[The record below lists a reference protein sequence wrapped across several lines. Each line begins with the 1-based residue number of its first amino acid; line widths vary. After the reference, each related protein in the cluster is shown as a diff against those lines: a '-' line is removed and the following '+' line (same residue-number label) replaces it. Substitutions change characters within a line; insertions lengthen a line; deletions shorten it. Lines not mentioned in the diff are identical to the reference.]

1 MERKEF
7 ENNNVL
13 LWGEKQA
20 KKSLLEEFD
29 KGNKNP
35 HSLLRKKAKPEE
47 KEKPEKKAPIKRV
60 FSLDEDYGPQDLPFL
75 NKEYDRIEKEITNK
89 GGWDDDLIE
98 LQDKLNDLIEG
109 LEAMKKMT
117 GGRVKYEEEQKDLE
131 EIHELMP
138 KIIEKMIKLTGKG
151 FKKGSPEALAHAKKM
166 REALEAKKGPKVE
179 KVVHKSVSK
188 ARVEKGSEEAKAL
201 GRRLAEAKKKKAEE
215 KKAEA
220 PKVEEVKKPK
230 RGKPWFY
237 IGDIPKGYR
246 EATEDEAIQAKKV
259 SLYGKYQVDNEKWRL
274 YKEYGILL
282 TEDKTNQEITWT
294 MNGLKKRTLEILEE
308 IEIISSKL
316 ENDKYKNKWNT
327 YKLELEDLKEKRKY
341 LQAGYNWYY
350 KLLCGRTGKE
360 YKRQKIELEKREII
374 PSSER
379 VEYKPPVRPIDPRTG
394 KEAEYIFPTEEKK
407 KKEEKKFKDV
417 DLLFEK
423 NGDIITLST
432 KYFTQDYKLKPS
444 YAKKLTA
451 KNIFLKKKHYT
462 TDDYNKYFYGMKGG
476 NTGYGL
482 LEN

>member
-151 FKKGSPEALAHAKKM
+151 
-166 REALEAKKGPKVE
+166 
-179 KVVHKSVSK
+179 
-188 ARVEKGSEEAKAL
+188 
-201 GRRLAEAKKKKAEE
+201 
-215 KKAEA
+215 
-220 PKVEEVKKPK
+220 
-230 RGKPWFY
+230 
-237 IGDIPKGYR
+237 
-246 EATEDEAIQAKKV
+246 
-259 SLYGKYQVDNEKWRL
+259 
-274 YKEYGILL
+274 
-282 TEDKTNQEITWT
+282 
-294 MNGLKKRTLEILEE
+294 LKKEV
-308 IEIISSKL
+308 
-316 ENDKYKNKWNT
+316 
-327 YKLELEDLKEKRKY
+327 
-341 LQAGYNWYY
+341 
-350 KLLCGRTGKE
+350 
-360 YKRQKIELEKREII
+360 QK
-374 PSSER
+374 
-379 VEYKPPVRPIDPRTG
+379 
-394 KEAEYIFPTEEKK
+394 
-407 KKEEKKFKDV
+407 
-417 DLLFEK
+417 
-423 NGDIITLST
+423 
-432 KYFTQDYKLKPS
+432 
-444 YAKKLTA
+444 
-451 KNIFLKKKHYT
+451 H
-462 TDDYNKYFYGMKGG
+462 
-476 NTGYGL
+476 
-482 LEN
+482 